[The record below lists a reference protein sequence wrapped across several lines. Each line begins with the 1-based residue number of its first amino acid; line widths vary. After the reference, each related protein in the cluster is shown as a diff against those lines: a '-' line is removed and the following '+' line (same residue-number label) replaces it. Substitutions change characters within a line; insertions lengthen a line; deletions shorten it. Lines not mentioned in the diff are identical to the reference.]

1 MSKHPIVIQG
11 TSFLQA
17 KKSDLLTEK
26 EQAIVLEIVSMVDP
40 TDEDDKEYEWA
51 VQEWYEILGIT
62 ESNRELQ
69 FKNIFQDLM
78 MKIVEIPREGRGGWL
93 LTHWISGVLYSKN
106 TETVKIGL
114 TPELR
119 PYFLHLKNSLK
130 LE

>member
-17 KKSDLLTEK
+17 KESDLLTEK
-26 EQAIVLEIVSMVDP
+26 ELAIVLEIVSMVDP
-40 TDEDDKEYEWA
+40 TDGDDKDYEWS
-51 VQEWYEILGIT
+51 VHEWYEILGVT
-62 ESNRELQ
+62 GSNRELQ
-69 FKNIFQDLM
+69 FKDIFQDLM
-78 MKIVEIPREGRGGWL
+78 MKIVEIPREGRGWL
-93 LTHWISGVLYSKN
+93 LTHWISSVLYSEK

-119 PYFLHLKNSLK
+119 PYFLHLKNSLT

>member
-17 KKSDLLTEK
+17 KKSYLLTEK
-26 EQAIVLEIVSMVDP
+26 ELAIVLEIVSMVDS
-40 TDEDDKEYEWA
+40 TDEDDKDYEWP

-62 ESNRELQ
+62 GSNKELQ
-69 FKNIFQDLM
+69 FKNVFQNLM
-78 MKIVEIPREGRGGWL
+78 MKIVEIPREGRGWL
-93 LTHWISGVLYSKN
+93 LTHWISSVLYSKN

-119 PYFLHLKNSLK
+119 PYFLHLKHSLK

>member
-17 KKSDLLTEK
+17 KESDLLTEK
-26 EQAIVLEIVSMVDP
+26 ELAIVLEIVSLVNP
-40 TDEDDKEYEWA
+40 TDEDDKDYEWS
-51 VQEWYEILGIT
+51 VQQWYEILGIT
-62 ESNRELQ
+62 GSDPELQ
-69 FKNIFQDLM
+69 IKTFFQNFM
-78 MKIVEIPREGRGGWL
+78 MKIVEIPREGRGWL
-93 LTHWISGVLYSKN
+93 LTHWISSVLYSKN

-119 PYFLHLKNSLK
+119 PYFLHLKHSLN

>member
-17 KKSDLLTEK
+17 KENDLLTEK
-26 EQAIVLEIVSMVDP
+26 ELAIVFEIVSMVDP
-40 TDEDDKEYEWA
+40 TDEDDKDYEWS
-51 VQEWYEILGIT
+51 VQKWYEILGIT
-62 ESNRELQ
+62 GSDRELQ
-69 FKNIFQDLM
+69 IKNIFQDLM
-78 MKIVEIPREGRGGWL
+78 MKIVEIPREGRGWL
-93 LTHWISGVLYSKN
+93 LTHWISSVLYSKN

-119 PYFLHLKNSLK
+119 PYFLHLKQSLE